1 MLALRFGRMDDGHAI
16 SFKVLRRGTP
26 VFTADRVELGKVRR
40 VQEAKRENLF
50 DGIVIDTRKGM
61 RFVDA
66 PEVDRI
72 AERAVTVTFVAAE
85 ADEHLQE
92 VSSRLARRMRT
103 SKTSRRTKRLGD
115 RIRDAWNQR

>member
-1 MLALRFGRMDDGHAI
+1 MEDDGHAI

-26 VFTADRVELGKVRR
+26 VRSSDGAELGKVRR

-66 PEVDRI
+66 PEVERI
-72 AERAVTVTFVAAE
+72 AERAVTVIFTAAE
-85 ADEHLQE
+85 ADDHLQD
-92 VSSRLARRMRT
+92 VSSRLSARLRNSKTARRA
-103 SKTSRRTKRLGD
+103 KRLGG
-115 RIRDAWNQR
+115 RARDAWDRR